1 METKG
6 YHYEAKYIHAILG
19 WRQSCDTRGL
29 SQLQRCKGNYQM
41 LNLILEE
48 LMPWANEC
56 NYDYSLLEVNRY
68 GHAYH
73 VNWDLMHA

>member
-1 METKG
+1 
-6 YHYEAKYIHAILG
+6 
-19 WRQSCDTRGL
+19 
-29 SQLQRCKGNYQM
+29 M

-68 GHAYH
+68 AYTYPPKVFLIVRTWYCACADSVH
-73 VNWDLMHA
+73 LHTN